1 MLFCLRFFS
10 PSLSSTARA
19 LPDAITSRDGR
30 IEESPARI
38 FALLISNCSTSFSE
52 KISIA
57 LSWDIRLK
65 ADRTGLSDSTRSVH
79 W

>member
-30 IEESPARI
+30 IDESPARI
-38 FALLISNCSTSFSE
+38 FALLISNCSTSFSA
-52 KISIA
+52 KVSIA
-57 LSWDIRLK
+57 LSWAMRLK
-65 ADRTGLSDSTRSVH
+65 ADRTGFRDRIRSIH
-79 W
+79 